1 MIFVFNVFL
10 MGISMGKW
18 PDFEYH
24 GGKWLKY
31 DRSGFNSS
39 HPSLGSP
46 LDLGNPWRP
55 LATLGDM
62 LENYQF
68 PPKTKRNSNFE
79 VKRNNLAIGHP
90 IRCLYYILWYNYKS
104 RNKHCWLFSSFP
116 PPFLH
121 LPKKTRTRMQ
131 IRRFLLSDNEW
142 MNELTRNAK
151 TGQDGFWPFCERNN
165 SIWPPAGCDNP
176 NPASPAIKH
185 LGGMPTDCRSGGGG
199 RGDDHLASGPA
210 GAGIWLPLLQGI
222 KGESR
227 KYEEGLIDWFWN
239 EHPLSIEDL
248 MFISNIS
255 PMRIPLFL
263 CNHRL

>member
-1 MIFVFNVFL
+1 
-10 MGISMGKW
+10 
-18 PDFEYH
+18 
-24 GGKWLKY
+24 
-31 DRSGFNSS
+31 
-39 HPSLGSP
+39 
-46 LDLGNPWRP
+46 
-55 LATLGDM
+55 M

-151 TGQDGFWPFCERNN
+151 TGQDGFWLFCERNN

-210 GAGIWLPLLQGI
+210 GAGIWLPLLQGV